1 MTLCSK
7 DGCTFKIQRIAPAG
21 HMMPLDITIP
31 TILKQEKHRSTQTF
45 SHAGVNDIE
54 WCPKAS
60 VSKEALASFVRLP
73 PCYQCY
79 LIWRIHFAIFVSLAS
94 RHCRPRAFSQLLRGE
109 KRPCPATTDLRA
121 LYILYLECQACE
133 STLPILAT
141 KSFAEPLH
149 LFLTVCCFKNI
160 YVYIYT
166 YVCIYIYKSYI
177 VTLFC
182 SRNCRK
188 VLVT

>member
-60 VSKEALASFVRLP
+60 VSKEALVSFVRLP

-79 LIWRIHFAIFVSLAS
+79 LIWRIHFAIFVSLS
-94 RHCRPRAFSQLLRGE
+94 RHCRPTARFHSSFVERNS
-109 KRPCPATTDLRA
+109 RA
-121 LYILYLECQACE
+121 LRQTCGPYTSTWSVRHVNPPCCNNGQQSPLLKHYIC
-133 STLPILAT
+133 
-141 KSFAEPLH
+141 
-149 LFLTVCCFKNI
+149 FLLSVASRTYI
-160 YVYIYT
+160 YIYT
-166 YVCIYIYKSYI
+166 HIYI
-177 VTLFC
+177 
-182 SRNCRK
+182 
-188 VLVT
+188 